1 MLPGYELSPRLR
13 LICRVSKWATLA
25 LGVLLLA
32 LLFTGGVI
40 SAITAQAW
48 TQLAP
53 ETQAA
58 IQFSDA
64 KKAQVQALA
73 YAGYLAPFLI
83 LFGAFRMFSA
93 LQTGAVFSL
102 KTVKALR
109 FLGLMVLLE
118 AIFRSLFGSL
128 MILLMTF
135 DASSGH
141 RTLSI
146 SIGSQQLIAIL
157 VGIIF
162 LIIGH
167 VFTQAVHISDESR
180 QIV

>member
-13 LICRVSKWATLA
+13 AVCSFSKWSTIA
-25 LGVLLLA
+25 LGVMFLAILLRGDVLS
-32 LLFTGGVI
+32 VI
-40 SAITAQAW
+40 SGEAW
-48 TQLAP
+48 KLLSP

-58 IQFSDA
+58 VQLSDG
-64 KKAQVQALA
+64 KKFQIQALA
-73 YAGYLAPFLI
+73 AVGYFAPFLI
-83 LFGAFRMFSA
+83 LFGAYRMFGA
-93 LQTGAVFSL
+93 LQSGTVFSL
-102 KTVKALR
+102 PTVKALR
-109 FLGLMVLLE
+109 FLGLMVLVE
-118 AIFRSLFGSL
+118 AVFRSVFISL
-128 MILLMTF
+128 MVLIMTY
-135 DASSGH
+135 DASEGH

-146 SIGSQQLIAIL
+146 SIGSHQFIALL

>member
-13 LICRVSKWATLA
+13 MICGVSKWATVA
-25 LGVLLLA
+25 IGVLMIGILLYGNVLTA
-32 LLFTGGVI
+32 I
-40 SAITAQAW
+40 SGQAW
-48 TQLAP
+48 AMLSS

-64 KKAQVQALA
+64 KKLQVQALA
-73 YAGYLAPFLI
+73 SIGFFAPFLI
-83 LFGAFRMFSA
+83 LFGAFRIFQA
-93 LQTGAVFSL
+93 LQTGAVFSAR
-102 KTVKALR
+102 TVKALR
-109 FLGLMVLLE
+109 FLGLMVLIE

-128 MILLMTF
+128 MVLLITY
-135 DASSGH
+135 DADAGN

-146 SIGSQQLIAIL
+146 SIGTQQFIAIL

-167 VFTQAVHISDESR
+167 VFTQAVNISDENR